1 MRASVDVILHATE
14 DETLYR
20 DALGSVLGV
29 GGGAVRVSES
39 EGHYGNRI
47 RMLSV
52 RARGAEAARLAEA
65 AAGAARAEGGGAQ
78 GAGAEGGA
86 RDAGLRA
93 RFDKQEFVQ
102 GRLVPGGP
110 ESVMVRIAAPAYG
123 GTRGGRGA

>member
-14 DETLYR
+14 DESLYR

-47 RMLSV
+47 RVLSV

-65 AAGAARAEGGGAQ
+65 ASGAARSEGGGAQ
-78 GAGAEGGA
+78 DPGDMDGAS
-86 RDAGLRA
+86 DAGLQA

-110 ESVMVRIAAPAYG
+110 ESVRVRITTPAYG